1 MGVAESESGFGL
13 SADWWFSEWKTFDL
27 ENCNRT
33 INTFYELRVAFCL
46 FVLPFVLGFGAIKS
60 LWLLIYVHNRE
71 NWFVQGV

>member
-46 FVLPFVLGFGAIKS
+46 FVRPFVCSSLVLVLLKVCGF
-60 LWLLIYVHNRE
+60 
-71 NWFVQGV
+71 